1 MERGRVRKRS
11 SSVPFMFYCL
21 GTSFGKRQMTTKWQS
36 ALMKIN
42 LWISYAKGTS
52 SDVNLDVI
60 KITANDVPINGSIAP
75 ITGNRTS
82 YCYELDI

>member
-1 MERGRVRKRS
+1 MESGRVRKRS
-11 SSVPFMFYCL
+11 SSVLFLFYCL

-52 SDVNLDVI
+52 SNVIRDVMDFG
-60 KITANDVPINGSIAP
+60 ANDVPINGLNAP

-82 YCYELDI
+82 NSHEYCI

>member
-21 GTSFGKRQMTTKWQS
+21 GTSFGKRQMTTKWQ
-36 ALMKIN
+36 LIPNKIN
-42 LWISYAKGTS
+42 LWISYGLGTS
-52 SDVNLDVI
+52 SDVNSDVI
-60 KITANDVPINGSIAP
+60 KSVPNDVPNNGLNAP

-82 YCYELDI
+82 YCYGLDI

>member
-11 SSVPFMFYCL
+11 GSVLFLFYCL

-42 LWISYAKGTS
+42 LWISYAKRTS
-52 SDVNLDVI
+52 LDVI
-60 KITANDVPINGSIAP
+60 GDVMKNGLNDVPKNGLNAP

-82 YCYELDI
+82 NSHEYCI